1 MNSRNKKNNLYMAI
15 AGEGMVIWIAL
26 KIAPYA
32 KGGLFGILN
41 NFGTALS
48 GNPFRFTIVPETDT
62 SYYVRIVSVCCS
74 LSFFYNEE

>member
-1 MNSRNKKNNLYMAI
+1 MAI

-48 GNPFRFTIVPETDT
+48 GNPFRFTIVPETVKTLLLCQDC
-62 SYYVRIVSVCCS
+62 IC
-74 LSFFYNEE
+74 LLQLIFFL